1 MWHLMFWKD
10 ISLMSNS
17 LLPACLHATSVC
29 VSVCVS
35 SGEHLSRFVYICV
48 CGRETES
55 EQISM
60 QMKSEQWHCLF
71 CYCHWNI
78 NWKKC
83 SAQNSRL
90 LCLHSDCWSAQ
101 KCRYV
106 IDISLFWIRPK
117 EGQAD
122 VIYCSLSISFLRD
135 MNTLIQMSTITF
147 PCHLTKNVVLHHSF
161 FKRLYVWLFLFL
173 CVCCRTKV
181 ASQHFYQRFHMC
193 LCACKCVSLR
203 LHMLHVFLK
212 RLRFAELRFL

>member
-1 MWHLMFWKD
+1 MWVHAHLKIVTFCFQTCTALFTVNSSISWISYFLTPDWHWLFFFFFFLQMMWHLMFWKD
-10 ISLMSNS
+10 ISLMYNS

-29 VSVCVS
+29 ACVC

-101 KCRYV
+101 KCRHV

-122 VIYCSLSISFLRD
+122 VIYCSLSISFLWD

-147 PCHLTKNVVLHHSF
+147 SCHLTK
-161 FKRLYVWLFLFL
+161 K
-173 CVCCRTKV
+173 CCFTP
-181 ASQHFYQRFHMC
+181 
-193 LCACKCVSLR
+193 
-203 LHMLHVFLK
+203 
-212 RLRFAELRFL
+212 